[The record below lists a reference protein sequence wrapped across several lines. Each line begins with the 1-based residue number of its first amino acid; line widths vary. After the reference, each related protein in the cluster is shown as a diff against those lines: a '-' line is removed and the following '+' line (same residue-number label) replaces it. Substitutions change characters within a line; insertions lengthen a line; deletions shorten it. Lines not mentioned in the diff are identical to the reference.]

1 MKRSREDTSARGI
14 KTQYKDVVLLEYIS
28 HNPMVGEATC
38 PVYLKSELDLGSFY
52 SASSRLIRKQYC
64 RKRKKLGYIVTDK
77 GRRLLRENQDY
88 IKFFNFASPYI
99 DIVDYQN
106 EKHPRE
112 DDYIFES
119 TMIMLHLEMARD
131 FMDDGDY
138 ESAKELYLDA
148 GVLFAE
154 AGRGVKALY
163 YHLMSLLM
171 EINCAAAHEALCSVI
186 ERKCGAGE
194 AERQF
199 DMAYRVQPRTL
210 AGIRRHSGEFDER
223 LIGFLFKEVE
233 LPLNYCSES
242 DFCTLVRDI
251 IEEKYNPYQWKSHF
265 LKAYKQQVGY

>member
-88 IKFFNFASPYI
+88 LKFFNFASPYI

-131 FMDDGDY
+131 FVEAEDY

-148 GVLFAE
+148 GLLFEE
-154 AGRGVKALY
+154 AGRGMKALY
-163 YHLMSLLM
+163 YFLMSLLM
-171 EINCAAAHEALCSVI
+171 EINCVGAHKVLCSAI
-186 ERKCGAGE
+186 EGRCSAGE

-199 DMAYRVQPRTL
+199 YAAYRIQPRTL

-223 LIGFLFKEVE
+223 LIGFLFKEAE

-242 DFCTLVRDI
+242 DFYELVRGI
-251 IEEKYNPYQWKSHF
+251 IEERYDPYQWKSHF
-265 LKAYKQQVGY
+265 LKAYKQRLSH